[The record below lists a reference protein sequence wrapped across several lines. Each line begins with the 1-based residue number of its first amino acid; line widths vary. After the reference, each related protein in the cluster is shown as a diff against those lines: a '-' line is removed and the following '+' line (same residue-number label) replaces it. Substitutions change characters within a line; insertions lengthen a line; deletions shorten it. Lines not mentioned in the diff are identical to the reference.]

1 MTSART
7 SLPPPAP
14 TRLTPCPRQCSPWE
28 ESLPWMVTMSEVS
41 WEPAPLL
48 TWHTYSPES
57 AGVTWGIRSLEPTI

>member
-1 MTSART
+1 
-7 SLPPPAP
+7 
-14 TRLTPCPRQCSPWE
+14 
-28 ESLPWMVTMSEVS
+28 MVTMSEVS